1 MSVPCFLKDVCRPLL
16 LAGQQLQV
24 LIRLLNLSGLSIVE
38 GAHIPRDLA
47 NLEEILPFWFDYP
60 SNSAFL
66 SNSMT
71 FSKKSMETIL
81 HKREAM
87 YKTMSEKL
95 QYVFSKYNMQYQWM
109 DHSVRVVYLS
119 FPFCN
124 YIAFCLVLQ

>member
-16 LAGQQLQV
+16 LAGLQLQV
-24 LIRLLNLSGLSIVE
+24 LVRLLNLSGLSIVG

-47 NLEEILPFWFDYP
+47 NLEEILPFWFDYS

-71 FSKKSMETIL
+71 FSKKRMETIL

-95 QYVFSKYNMQYQWM
+95 QLVFSKYNVRYQWM
-109 DHSVRVVYLS
+109 DHAVRVL
-119 FPFCN
+119 
-124 YIAFCLVLQ
+124 